1 MAILESGITGP
12 FSGRVG
18 PVVGYR
24 WKGLNCMRAYVPH
37 INYPNT
43 VEQQRQRDWFVGMVR
58 FAAAARP
65 ALKLGLHAKAAGQDM
80 TEGNLFVKV
89 NKGSFVRSEGQVSVD
104 YASLVLASG
113 PAADVYFHEARF
125 EEHESVRVPF
135 EKNALSLRA
144 SGDDGVYLFAYA
156 PEVGEGCLSA
166 PAPRRSKMASI
177 SLPRWWAGREVQLY
191 GFVVDKEGRPSNSTY
206 IGVGRVNHYE
216 ERGRYIPLNKNWND
230 FVDMANE
237 MNARSDGGASAAA
250 PTVAVGE
257 VGNGRPGEPPEVP

>member
-12 FSGRVG
+12 FTGRVG

-24 WKGLNCMRAYVPH
+24 WKGLSCMRAYVPH

-65 ALKLGLHAKAAGQDM
+65 ALKLGLQAKAASRNM
-80 TEGNLFVKV
+80 TEGNLFVTV
-89 NKGSFVRSEGQVSVD
+89 NKPFFVRSEGQVTVD
-104 YASLVLASG
+104 YASLILSSG
-113 PAADVYFHEARF
+113 PAADVYFREARF
-125 EEHESVRVPF
+125 EEHEAVSVPF

-166 PAPRRSKMASI
+166 PSPRRSKEARI
-177 SLPRWWAGREVQLY
+177 GLPRWWAGREVHLY
-191 GFVVDKEGRPSNSTY
+191 GFVVDKEGRPSGSTY

-216 ERGRYIPLNKNWND
+216 ERGRYVPLNKNWND

-237 MNARSDGGASAAA
+237 LNAHSDGGVLAAVPLA
-250 PTVAVGE
+250 EDG
-257 VGNGRPGEPPEVP
+257 GGGDDRSGEPPEVP